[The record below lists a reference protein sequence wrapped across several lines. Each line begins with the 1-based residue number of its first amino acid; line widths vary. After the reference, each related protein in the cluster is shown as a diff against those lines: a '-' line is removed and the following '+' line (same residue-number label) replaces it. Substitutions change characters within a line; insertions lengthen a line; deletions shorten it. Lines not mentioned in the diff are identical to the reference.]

1 MKRIVVFL
9 SIIAMLFASCSNKD
23 KTQKTSAEGSVAEK
37 IVAGESDLF
46 MLVGTYTSD
55 KGSKGIYVYRFNTD
69 SGKADSVSMV
79 ETENPSYLT
88 ISPDSKF
95 VYAVE
100 ENGEKHSAAHAFSFD
115 KSTGI
120 LKHLNKQLTMGA
132 DPCYITIDPKGKTV
146 FTANYSGGSISSFQV
161 EKDGSL
167 LPINTLLQFHGSS
180 SDKDRQTSSHL
191 HSVRYSPDGQYI
203 FAADLGADKIYR
215 LTPLESPFKG
225 QPSVLN
231 ESLKEFPVPV
241 GTGPR
246 HFDFHPNGRYVY
258 LLGEL
263 SGQVIV
269 FDYSSGILTQKQTI
283 ASDTVGAHGSAD
295 IHVSPDGRFVYAS
308 NRLKAD
314 GIAIFTVNPDDGKL
328 TKIGY
333 QPTGLH
339 PRNFAITPNGKY
351 LLVACRDDNKIQVFS
366 IDPKTGLLSD
376 THQDIQLS
384 KPVCVKFT
392 SM

>member
-1 MKRIVVFL
+1 MKRIIVFL
-9 SIIAMLFASCSNKD
+9 SIIAILFVSCSNKA
-23 KTQKTSAEGSVAEK
+23 KTHQTSDGTIAEK
-37 IVAGESDLF
+37 IIPREGDLF

-55 KGSKGIYVYRFNTD
+55 KGGKGIYVYRFNAD

-79 ETENPSYLT
+79 VTDNPSYLT
-88 ISPDSKF
+88 ISPNGKF

-115 KSTGI
+115 KSTGT

-132 DPCYITIDPKGKTV
+132 DPCYIMIDPKGKNV

-167 LPINTLLQFHGSS
+167 SPINTFLQFHGSS
-180 SDKDRQTSSHL
+180 ADKDRQKSSHL

-203 FAADLGADKIYR
+203 FATDLGADKIYR
-215 LTPLESPFKG
+215 LTPLESPFEG
-225 QPSVLN
+225 QPSILN
-231 ESLKEFPVPV
+231 GSLMEFPVPA

-246 HFDFHPNGRYVY
+246 HFDFHPNGQYFY

-263 SGQVIV
+263 SGKVLV
-269 FDYSSGILTQKQTI
+269 YDYSSGILTQKQTI

-314 GIAIFTVNPDDGKL
+314 GIAIFAVNPNDGKL

-366 IDPKTGLLSD
+366 IDSVKGLLSD
-376 THQDIQLS
+376 THQDILLG

>member
-1 MKRIVVFL
+1 
-9 SIIAMLFASCSNKD
+9 
-23 KTQKTSAEGSVAEK
+23 
-37 IVAGESDLF
+37 
-46 MLVGTYTSD
+46 
-55 KGSKGIYVYRFNTD
+55 
-69 SGKADSVSMV
+69 
-79 ETENPSYLT
+79 
-88 ISPDSKF
+88 
-95 VYAVE
+95 
-100 ENGEKHSAAHAFSFD
+100 
-115 KSTGI
+115 
-120 LKHLNKQLTMGA
+120 
-132 DPCYITIDPKGKTV
+132 
-146 FTANYSGGSISSFQV
+146 
-161 EKDGSL
+161 
-167 LPINTLLQFHGSS
+167 
-180 SDKDRQTSSHL
+180 
-191 HSVRYSPDGQYI
+191 
-203 FAADLGADKIYR
+203 
-215 LTPLESPFKG
+215 
-225 QPSVLN
+225 LN
-231 ESLKEFPVPV
+231 ESLKEFPVPA

-263 SGQVIV
+263 SGQVLV
-269 FDYSSGILTQKQTI
+269 FDYSSGMLTQKQTI

-366 IDPKTGLLSD
+366 IDSKTGLLSD
-376 THQDIQLS
+376 THRDILLG